1 MKACWRAEKAAAAA
15 EDQQI
20 FAAFRVRE
28 VRGVVREEKFWIN
41 FL

>member
-15 EDQQI
+15 EDQQN